1 MSISTAR
8 RPYGPPELI
17 FMLTR
22 RDLTVRDCLDVYQ
35 STRGSRLNYVGFK
48 DIGVEPET
56 LATLA
61 AQIHADGRRAVL
73 EVVSEDAESEARS
86 ISMGLELG
94 VDIIMGGTHISDSAA
109 LISGSD
115 VDYLPFPGHVI
126 GHPSR
131 LEDTFEGIVASAES
145 ISSRPAVTGL
155 DLLAYRWHGGN
166 VPGLV
171 TAVVQA
177 VAVPVVVAGSIET
190 DRQIAHIRAAGAW
203 GFTIG
208 SAFFDGKFPGD
219 SVQAQ
224 VEHVLM
230 LLADDAEEGATS

>member
-1 MSISTAR
+1 MSISAAR
-8 RPYGPPELI
+8 KPDRRPELI

-22 RDLTVRDCLDVYQ
+22 RDRTVRDCLDVYQ

-48 DIGVEPET
+48 DVGAEPGT
-56 LATLA
+56 LAALT

-94 VDIIMGGTHISDSAA
+94 VDIIMGGTRIADSAA

-115 VDYLPFPGHVI
+115 IDYFPFPGHVV
-126 GHPSR
+126 GHPSV
-131 LEDTFEGIVASAES
+131 LEGSFESIVASAES
-145 ISSRPAVTGL
+145 IGSRPVVTGL

-166 VPGLV
+166 VPDLV
-171 TAVVQA
+171 TAVVRA

-190 DRQIAHIRAAGAW
+190 DRQIAHVHAAAAW

-208 SAFFDGKFPGD
+208 SAFFDGKFPGG
-219 SVQAQ
+219 SVRAQ
-224 VEHVLM
+224 IEHVLT
-230 LLADDAEEGATS
+230 LLADAAEEGAAS

>member
-1 MSISTAR
+1 MH
-8 RPYGPPELI
+8 
-17 FMLTR
+17 
-22 RDLTVRDCLDVYQ
+22 DCLDVYQ
-35 STRGSRLNYVGFK
+35 SIRGSRLSYVGFK
-48 DIGVEPET
+48 DVGAEPAT

-94 VDIIMGGTHISDSAA
+94 ADIIMGGTHVSDSAA

-115 VDYLPFPGHVI
+115 VDYFPFPGQVA

-131 LEDTFEGIVASAES
+131 LEGTSQSIVASAQS
-145 ISSRPAVTGL
+145 ICSRPVVTGL

-166 VPGLV
+166 VPELID
-171 TAVVQA
+171 AAVQA

-190 DRQIAHIRAAGAW
+190 DRQIADIRAAGAW

-208 SAFFDGKFPGD
+208 SAFFDNKFPGD
-219 SVQAQ
+219 SIRAQ
-224 VEHVLM
+224 LEHVLM
-230 LLADDAEEGATS
+230 LLAHQAEEGAAS

>member
-1 MSISTAR
+1 MRISAAR
-8 RPYGPPELI
+8 RPTGPPELI
-17 FMLTR
+17 LMLTR
-22 RDLTVRDCLDVYQ
+22 RDLTVRDSLDVYQ

-48 DIGVEPET
+48 DVGAEPET
-56 LATLA
+56 LATLVS
-61 AQIHADGRRAVL
+61 QIHADGRRAVL
-73 EVVSEDAESEARS
+73 EVVSEDAESEVHS
-86 ISMGLELG
+86 ISLGLELG
-94 VDIIMGGTHISDSAA
+94 VDIIMGGTHVSRGAA

-115 VDYLPFPGHVI
+115 VDYFPFPGHVV

-131 LEDTFEGIVASAES
+131 LEGTSEGIVASAVS
-145 ISSRPAVTGL
+145 IGSVPAVTGL

-166 VPGLV
+166 VPNLV

-190 DRQIAHIRAAGAW
+190 DRQIAHVRAAGAW

-219 SVQAQ
+219 SVRAQ
-224 VEHVLM
+224 VDHVLL
-230 LLADDAEEGATS
+230 LLAGDTKESPTS

>member
-1 MSISTAR
+1 VSISTAR
-8 RPYGPPELI
+8 KPNGSPELI
-17 FMLTR
+17 LMLTR

-48 DIGVEPET
+48 DIGAEPEA
-56 LATLA
+56 LATLVS
-61 AQIHADGRRAVL
+61 QIHGDRRRAVL
-73 EVVSEDAESEARS
+73 EVVSEDAESEVRS

-94 VDIIMGGTHISDSAA
+94 VDIIMGGTHVSDGAA
-109 LISGSD
+109 LISGSG
-115 VDYLPFPGHVI
+115 VDYFPFPGHVV

-131 LEDTFEGIVASAES
+131 LEGTFEGLVASAES
-145 ISSRPAVTGL
+145 IGSLPVVTGL

-166 VPGLV
+166 VPNLV

-190 DRQIAHIRAAGAW
+190 DRQIAHMRKAGAW

-219 SVQAQ
+219 SVRAQ
-224 VEHVLM
+224 LDHVLM
-230 LLADDAEEGATS
+230 LLTGDTEEGATS